1 VQSALEFSSFGRGPL
16 LCLLD
21 LAKYVISQYLLFIIR
36 PV

>member
-1 VQSALEFSSFGRGPL
+1 MQSALEFSSFGRGPR